1 MGAERTPLEEDRAMN
16 PVDLLTR
23 RQALARAA
31 YLLGGALSAPTM
43 AGVLAGC
50 EVPGAVTTG
59 TWRPRTL
66 SPEQNEMVLMIAE
79 HILPE
84 TDTPGARA
92 ARVNRFIDAMLT
104 DYYSEGDRQRFLAG
118 LVRADARARRVF
130 GQGFGNLPS
139 ERQGELV
146 RALNQAAFQ
155 ESRPQPPVPPEQVA
169 RPEDPVLQE
178 HDVQTG
184 NQHAL
189 PTVDSDWHPEDS
201 GPGSFFRTLKEL
213 ALVGYYASEVGASQ
227 ELRVNPM
234 GTWRADIPYA
244 EIGRS
249 WA

>member
-1 MGAERTPLEEDRAMN
+1 MDT
-16 PVDLLTR
+16 VDLLTR

-31 YLLGGALSAPTM
+31 YLLGGALSAPTV

-50 EVPGAVTTG
+50 EVPGDDSTG
-59 TWRPRTL
+59 AAWRPRTL
-66 SPEQNEMVLMIAE
+66 SAEQAEMVLTMGE
-79 HILPE
+79 QILPE

-92 ARVNRFIDAMLT
+92 ARVDRFIDAMLT
-104 DYYSEGDRQRFLAG
+104 DYYGDDDRRRFVAG
-118 LVRADARARRVF
+118 LVRADAHAQRLF
-130 GQGFGNLPS
+130 GGAFGKLAA

-146 RALNQAAFQ
+146 QALNRAAFQ
-155 ESRPQPPVPPEQVA
+155 ESGSQPPVPPEQVA

-184 NQHAL
+184 NQHTL
-189 PTVDSDWHPEDS
+189 PTVDGDWHPEDR

-213 ALVGYYASEVGASQ
+213 VLVGYYASEVGASQ

-234 GTWRADIPYA
+234 GIWRADIPYS
-244 EIGRS
+244 EIGRA

>member
-1 MGAERTPLEEDRAMN
+1 MDA
-16 PVDLLTR
+16 VDLLTR

-31 YLLGGALSAPTM
+31 YLLGGALSAPTI
-43 AGVLAGC
+43 AGMLAGC
-50 EVPGAVTTG
+50 DVPGDIATG
-59 TWRPRTL
+59 ATWRPRTL
-66 SPEQNEMVLMIAE
+66 SPEQNEMVLTMAE

-92 ARVNRFIDAMLT
+92 ARVDRFIDAMLT
-104 DYYSEGDRQRFLAG
+104 DYYPEDDRQRFLAG
-118 LVRADARARRVF
+118 LARADARARRVF
-130 GQGFGNLPS
+130 GESFGNLAA

-146 RALNQAAFQ
+146 QALNQAAFQ
-155 ESRPQPPVPPEQVA
+155 ESGSQPPVPPEQVA

-189 PTVDSDWHPEDS
+189 PTVDGDWHPEDS

-213 ALVGYYASEVGASQ
+213 VLVGYYASEAGASQ
-227 ELRVNPM
+227 ELRVNPI
-234 GTWRADIPYA
+234 GTWRADIPYS

>member
-1 MGAERTPLEEDRAMN
+1 MDTVG
-16 PVDLLTR
+16 LLTR

-31 YLLGGALSAPTM
+31 YLLGGALSAPTV

-50 EVPGAVTTG
+50 EVPGDAATG
-59 TWRPRTL
+59 SAWRPRTL
-66 SPEQNEMVLMIAE
+66 SPEQGEMVLIMGE
-79 HILPE
+79 QILPE

-92 ARVNRFIDAMLT
+92 ARVDRFIDAMLT
-104 DYYSEGDRQRFLAG
+104 DFYGEDDRQRFLAG
-118 LVRADARARRVF
+118 LVRVEAQSRRLF
-130 GQGFGNLPS
+130 GEAFGNLEP

-146 RALNQAAFQ
+146 QAFNRAAFQ
-155 ESRPQPPVPPEQVA
+155 ASQSQPPVPPEQVA

-184 NQHAL
+184 NQATL
-189 PTVDSDWHPEDS
+189 PIVDSDWHAEDR

-213 ALVGYYASEVGASQ
+213 VLVGYYASEVGASQ

-234 GTWRADIPYA
+234 GTWRADIPYS